1 MGFMVPQPACAAAAA
16 AAVLWNRHGASII
29 TSIITATQHRATET
43 RKVRIEGCQNGTYEI
58 YLQLVHTGRLRGVIE
73 RGRVVRGKKMKK
85 KMGGKKKKKCSGFA
99 VVVFMPFSFSC
110 LQREESCAISFFPQL
125 IISRHVSKHC

>member
-1 MGFMVPQPACAAAAA
+1 MGFMVPQPACAAA

-85 KMGGKKKKKCSGFA
+85 KMGGKKKKVFRVCCGCVYAVFFFMFA
-99 VVVFMPFSFSC
+99 KRGELCNQFLSPAYNQQAC
-110 LQREESCAISFFPQL
+110 Q
-125 IISRHVSKHC
+125 

>member
-1 MGFMVPQPACAAAAA
+1 MGFMVPQPACAAA

-85 KMGGKKKKKCSGFA
+85 KMGGKKKKSVPGLLWLCLCRFLFHVCKERRA
-99 VVVFMPFSFSC
+99 VQSVSFPS
-110 LQREESCAISFFPQL
+110 L
-125 IISRHVSKHC
+125 